1 MPVDR
6 ADMIERQ
13 RLLYRIAVAYYEEKK
28 TQEEIAAKRC
38 ASMVG
43 STERVLI
50 EERNEKNG
58 LLSGRTASSI
68 IVEFPGEDEWIGEF
82 KNVKVT
88 EARNWILRGECVD

>member
-1 MPVDR
+1 VVLGAFEDTGGDR
-6 ADMIERQ
+6 RKALRFHGGQHER
-13 RLLYRIAVAYYEEKK
+13 L
-28 TQEEIAAKRC
+28 
-38 ASMVG
+38 
-43 STERVLI
+43 LI

>member
-1 MPVDR
+1 MP
-6 ADMIERQ
+6 Q
-13 RLLYRIAVAYYEEKK
+13 S
-28 TQEEIAAKRC
+28 AALPWWAAR
-38 ASMVG
+38 S
-43 STERVLI
+43 VLI

>member
-1 MPVDR
+1 M
-6 ADMIERQ
+6 
-13 RLLYRIAVAYYEEKK
+13 K

-58 LLSGRTASSI
+58 LLSGRTAEQHHRGIPRRRRNGSAT
-68 IVEFPGEDEWIGEF
+68 F

-88 EARNWILRGECVD
+88 EARNWILRGERVD

>member
-1 MPVDR
+1 MEDPVTYK
-6 ADMIERQ
+6 EKTQ
-13 RLLYRIAVAYYEEKK
+13 WFSELLK

-68 IVEFPGEDEWIGEF
+68 IVEFHGEDEWIGEF